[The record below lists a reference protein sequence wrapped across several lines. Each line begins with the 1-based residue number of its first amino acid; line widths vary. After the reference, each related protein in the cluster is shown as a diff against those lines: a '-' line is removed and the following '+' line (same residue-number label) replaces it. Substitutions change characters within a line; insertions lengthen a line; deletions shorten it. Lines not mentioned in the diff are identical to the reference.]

1 MDLMT
6 SFDLEQID
14 HLLSTTRAVRKRLDF
29 DRPVPD
35 DVLLRLIDL
44 AEQTP
49 SGSNQA
55 SRRWVVVRDP
65 ATKER
70 IAQLYREAGSSLLT
84 GLRDTADQADERSR
98 RVFDSAIHL
107 AENLERVPALV
118 IVTIY
123 GTHDGSGK
131 PGLFDSVIQSA
142 WSFCLAARA
151 REIGTSWTTLHLQRA
166 QEVAELLG
174 IPDGVTQ
181 IVLLPVAY
189 TTGGDF
195 QPAPRRP
202 ASEITFFDQW
212 GFTTSTVPE
221 QQRTHPGEGRG
232 VSLDVDVQAPA
243 ERLWQL
249 VSDITLPS
257 RFSSEAA
264 GATWDEN
271 QQPGPGARFH
281 GSNAC
286 EDAGHP
292 AINQLMEGR
301 LSWTTPCQVE
311 RWDPPHEFSYSVGE
325 AESPSA
331 RWAFRLQPLLG
342 GSTRVTHSMLV
353 GPGISTGTALVAQR
367 IPEQIESIYA
377 GRLRCIR
384 TNMAATLAGIKALA
398 ES

>member
-1 MDLMT
+1 M
-6 SFDLEQID
+6 
-14 HLLSTTRAVRKRLDF
+14 
-29 DRPVPD
+29 
-35 DVLLRLIDL
+35 
-44 AEQTP
+44 
-49 SGSNQA
+49 
-55 SRRWVVVRDP
+55 
-65 ATKER
+65 
-70 IAQLYREAGSSLLT
+70 YREAGSSLLT
-84 GLRDTADQADERSR
+84 GLRDAADQADERSR
-98 RVFDSAIHL
+98 RVFGSAVHL
-107 AENLERVPALV
+107 AESLERVPALV

-123 GTHDGSGK
+123 GTHDGSGR

-142 WSFCLAARA
+142 RNFCLTARA
-151 REIGTSWTTLHLQRA
+151 RGIGTSWTTLHLRRA
-166 QEVAELLG
+166 LEVAELLG

-195 QPAPRRP
+195 RPAPRRP
-202 ASEITFFDQW
+202 AGEIAFSDQW

-221 QQRTHPGEGRG
+221 PQRTHPGEGRG

-243 ERLWQL
+243 ERLWPL

-301 LSWTTPCQVE
+301 MSWTTSCQVE
-311 RWDPPHEFSYSVGE
+311 RWEPPHEFSYCVGDH
-325 AESPSA
+325 ESPSA
-331 RWAFRLQPLLG
+331 RWAFRLQPMLG

-353 GPGISTGTALVAQR
+353 GPGNSGTSIVAR
-367 IPEQIESIYA
+367 RNPDQIESIYA

-384 TNMAATLAGIKALA
+384 ANIAATLAGIKALA

>member
-1 MDLMT
+1 
-6 SFDLEQID
+6 
-14 HLLSTTRAVRKRLDF
+14 VRKRLDF

-49 SGSNQA
+49 SGSNPT

-70 IAQLYREAGSSLLT
+70 ITQLYREAGSGLLT
-84 GLRDTADQADERSR
+84 GLRGTADQADERSR
-98 RVFDSAIHL
+98 RVFDLAIHL

-123 GTHDGSGK
+123 GTHDGSGR

-151 REIGTSWTTLHLQRA
+151 RGIGTSWTTLHLQRA

-195 QPAPRRP
+195 HPAPRRP

-212 GFTTSTVPE
+212 GFTTSTVPA

-232 VSLDVDVQAPA
+232 VSLDVDLQAPA

-264 GATWDEN
+264 GASGDEN

-292 AINQLMEGR
+292 AINQLMEGG
-301 LSWTTPCQVE
+301 LSWTTSCRVE
-311 RWDPPHEFSYSVGE
+311 RWEPPHEFSYSVGGP
-325 AESPSA
+325 ESPSA
-331 RWAFRLQPLLG
+331 CWAFRLQPMLG
-342 GSTRVTHSMLV
+342 GSTRVIHSMLV
-353 GPGISTGTALVAQR
+353 GPGTSGTSAVAQR
-367 IPEQIESIYA
+367 NPEQIESIYA
-377 GRLRCIR
+377 VRLRCIR
-384 TNMAATLAGIKALA
+384 ANIAATLAGIESLA

>member
-1 MDLMT
+1 MT
-6 SFDLEQID
+6 SFDLDQID
-14 HLLSTTRAVRKRLDF
+14 HLLSTTRAVRKRLDV

-70 IAQLYREAGSSLLT
+70 IAQLYREAGSGLFT
-84 GLRDTADQADERSR
+84 GSAAGDADEHSR
-98 RVFDSAIHL
+98 RVFSSAIHL

-118 IVTIY
+118 IATIY
-123 GTHDGSGK
+123 GTYDGSGK
-131 PGLFDSVIQSA
+131 PGLFDSVIQAA

-151 REIGTSWTTLHLQRA
+151 RGIGTSWTTLHLHRA

-195 QPAPRRP
+195 RPAPRRP
-202 ASEITFFDQW
+202 AGEITFFDQW

-221 QQRTHPGEGRG
+221 QQRAHPGEGRG

-243 ERLWQL
+243 ERLWPL
-249 VSDITLPS
+249 ISDITLPS

-264 GATWDEN
+264 GATWDED

-286 EDAGHP
+286 DDAGHP
-292 AINQLMEGR
+292 AINQLMDGR
-301 LSWTTPCQVE
+301 LSWTTSCQVE
-311 RWDPPHEFSYSVGE
+311 RWDPPHEFGYSVGDP
-325 AESPSA
+325 ESPSA
-331 RWAFRLQPLLG
+331 RWAFRVQPMLG
-342 GSTRVTHSMLV
+342 GTTRLTHSMLV
-353 GPGISTGTALVAQR
+353 GPGNSGTSIVAQQN
-367 IPEQIESIYA
+367 PDQMESIYA

-384 TNMAATLAGIKALA
+384 TNIAATLAGIKALA

>member
-1 MDLMT
+1 MT
-6 SFDLEQID
+6 SFDLDQID

-70 IAQLYREAGSSLLT
+70 IAQLYREAGSGVLT
-84 GLRDTADQADERSR
+84 GLAAGEADERRR

-118 IVTIY
+118 IATIY
-123 GTHDGSGK
+123 GTHDGSGR
-131 PGLFDSVIQSA
+131 PGLFDSVIQAA
-142 WSFCLAARA
+142 WNFCLAARA
-151 REIGTSWTTLHLQRA
+151 RGIGTSWTTLHLQRA

-195 QPAPRRP
+195 RPAPRRP
-202 ASEITFFDQW
+202 AGEITFFDQW

-232 VSLDVDVQAPA
+232 VSLDIDVHAPP
-243 ERLWQL
+243 EQLWPL

-286 EDAGHP
+286 DDAGHP

-301 LSWTTPCQVE
+301 LSWTTSCQVE
-311 RWDPPHEFSYSVGE
+311 RWEPPHEFGYCVGDP
-325 AESPSA
+325 ESPSA
-331 RWAFRLQPLLG
+331 RWSFRLQPMLG
-342 GSTRVTHSMLV
+342 GTTRVTHSMLV
-353 GPGISTGTALVAQR
+353 GPGESGTSIVAR
-367 IPEQIESIYA
+367 RNPEQLESIYE

-384 TNMAATLAGIKALA
+384 TNIAATLAGIKALA
-398 ES
+398 EN